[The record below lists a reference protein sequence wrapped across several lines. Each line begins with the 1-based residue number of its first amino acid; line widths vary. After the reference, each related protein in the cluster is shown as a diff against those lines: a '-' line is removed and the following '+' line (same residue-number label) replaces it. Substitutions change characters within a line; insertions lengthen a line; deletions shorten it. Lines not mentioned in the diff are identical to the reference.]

1 MRNSSSLDWLRFM
14 HTPNDYRVSPKTTNI
29 AYPTIYLGISVRRL
43 ALIIIAQSYEKTI

>member
-1 MRNSSSLDWLRFM
+1 M
-14 HTPNDYRVSPKTTNI
+14 PVSQVRIRKTKTTNI